1 MIEQSH
7 NPDAMKAMLDYK
19 PKPKQIEGVKYEPVK
34 CEVSAAGSG
43 YGNSKAAQ
51 RLAARR
57 RAAPINTQCFQI
69 SNAFDPNNE
78 KGTNWTEK
86 VKKEIVQRV
95 ANFGDVVHV
104 HVDKNSLNGQA
115 YVKCASGKI
124 FLKILEGFH
133 FLDWTPFFRKV
144 RTSVQSLTP

>member
-7 NPDAMKAMLDYK
+7 NPDAMKAMLEYK
-19 PKPKQIEGVKYEPVK
+19 PKPKPIEGVKYEPVK
-34 CEVSAAGSG
+34 SEVSAAGSG

-69 SNAFDPNNE
+69 SNAFDVNIE
-78 KGTNWTEK
+78 KGAAWPDK
-86 VKKEIVQRV
+86 VKKDIIQRV
-95 ANFGDVVHV
+95 SNFGDVVHV

-115 YVKCASGKI
+115 YVKCGSGKTNPPYSQFFKIYI
-124 FLKILEGFH
+124 FNFQIFIIWIFYFH
-133 FLDWTPFFRKV
+133 
-144 RTSVQSLTP
+144 